1 MDFLDKACKNRFKTE
16 KNHHRILHIR
26 NSLGTKFQ
34 LKLTILIF
42 FDQIYPRREF
52 PLENGKIAL
61 KSASTV
67 VIYYI
72 KLFRTGAN
80 RHNGI
85 LMFLWSH
92 ICQFVEFVFNVRNNV
107 IFRLCEMLL
116 TELHV
121 DIACIAGSK
130 QHIG

>member
-1 MDFLDKACKNRFKTE
+1 M
-16 KNHHRILHIR
+16 HIQI
-26 NSLGTKFQ
+26 NLGTKFQ

-52 PLENGKIAL
+52 LLENGKIAL
-61 KSASTV
+61 KRASTV

-85 LMFLWSH
+85 LMS
-92 ICQFVEFVFNVRNNV
+92 
-107 IFRLCEMLL
+107 LL
-116 TELHV
+116 LLDAETIMIKDV
-121 DIACIAGSK
+121 VYVQC
-130 QHIG
+130 